1 MERLCLT
8 FFSDFGIILLFIGGK
23 HTLRYGSRIRW
34 RVGFPQSYPAFVM
47 PPAALLHLCENEFV
61 ISERMDL
68 PMEKNSNRLITGKI
82 APALLSFALPF
93 MAASFLQSVYG
104 AVDLFVVGQY
114 ASSSAVSAVSIGSQL
129 MMTVTALVQGIS
141 MGGTVQ
147 IGHKIGEEDGPG
159 TARAVGNLAFLFA
172 VIAVVMTPVMLLC
185 TNGMVSLMQTPAEAV
200 ADARRY
206 VFICCVGLPFIVG
219 YNAVSS
225 IFRGIGDSKTP
236 VYFISIACVVNIA
249 LDFLLTGYFKM
260 GAAGAAVATTAAQ
273 GVSFLCALFYMVKKG
288 FAFPFHK
295 TDFIPQAKMVKAIL
309 SVGIPLAMQD
319 VLVHFSFLAISAII
333 NTLGV
338 IASAA
343 VGVVEKLMG
352 FAFLMPSAFGSAV
365 ATMVAQN
372 IGAGKRDRAS
382 ASMRWGILFSLICG
396 TLVVLVSE
404 LAPEVLITIFSKDS
418 AVIAAGAEYI
428 RTYALDCLLVS
439 FVFNINA
446 YLNGTGKSVVCFA
459 HSMVATFLVRIPVT
473 WLMSKITA
481 GSLLAMGLAAPAASV
496 ASIVICTVYFAWAK
510 GQAKKQNA

>member
-1 MERLCLT
+1 MERT
-8 FFSDFGIILLFIGGK
+8 
-23 HTLRYGSRIRW
+23 
-34 RVGFPQSYPAFVM
+34 
-47 PPAALLHLCENEFV
+47 
-61 ISERMDL
+61 
-68 PMEKNSNRLITGKI
+68 SNRLVEGRI

-114 ASSSAVSAVSIGSQL
+114 ANAAAVSAVSIGSQL

-147 IGHKIGEEDGPG
+147 IGHKIGEEDDLG

-172 VIAVVMTPVMLLC
+172 VIAVIMTPVMLLC
-185 TNGMVSLMQTPAEAV
+185 TNGMVSAMQTPVEAV
-200 ADARRY
+200 ADARQY
-206 VFICCVGLPFIVG
+206 VFICCIGLPFIVG

-236 VYFISIACVVNIA
+236 VVFISIACVVNIA
-249 LDFLLTGYFKM
+249 LDFLLVGFFKM

-273 GVSFLCALFYMVKKG
+273 GVSFICALIYMMKKG
-288 FAFPFHK
+288 FSFPFHK
-295 TDFIPQAKMVKAIL
+295 TDFAPRAGVVKAIL
-309 SVGIPLAMQD
+309 SVGVPLAMQD
-319 VLVHFSFLAISAII
+319 VLVHLSFLAIAAII

-372 IGAGKRDRAS
+372 IGAGKPERAS
-382 ASMRWGILFSLICG
+382 SSMRWGIFFSLICG
-396 TLVVLVSE
+396 TVVVLLSE
-404 LAPEVLITIFSKDS
+404 LVPETLISIFTSDP

-446 YLNGTGKSVVCFA
+446 YLNGNGKSVICFA

-473 WLMSKITA
+473 WLMNRLTS
-481 GSLLAMGLAAPAASV
+481 GSLLPLGLAAPAASV
-496 ASIVICTVYFAWAK
+496 CSIIICGIYLFWLNRRE
-510 GQAKKQNA
+510 KQPESR